1 MDVLPPSE
9 SPPISPSKYPP
20 IPTRTPSA
28 ILEKLRALCVNGDM
42 QGFVEVIDSLRP
54 KPETEDF
61 DICDLYGVMIEA
73 IKQDNAQFIKELLQR
88 GFPIRPLYGLKA
100 LEAKSKSALELF
112 IQYGWDI
119 NQSMS
124 ELSPSIL
131 GNAVDDEEMTIW
143 LLDHGADP
151 NKGCAIDLT
160 PLSCAVRSA
169 PISIINLMFT
179 RGGDVQKGQLLFH
192 AIERQSEA
200 IEVLKILLEKGAP
213 INATMYQN
221 HYPSWRLFY
230 FMGLGT
236 VLHKAA
242 ELGKVDA
249 VRYLISEGAELSI
262 KDANGRTAMECAQ
275 IRGRKEV
282 IKVFANGL

>member
-9 SPPISPSKYPP
+9 VPPISPSKYPP

-28 ILEKLRALCVNGDM
+28 ILEKLRALCVNGDIK
-42 QGFVEVIDSLRP
+42 GFVKVFDSLRP
-54 KPETEDF
+54 NPRSEDF

-73 IKQDNAQFIKELLQR
+73 IKRDDTQFIKELLHR
-88 GFPIRPLYGLKA
+88 GLPMDPLYVFEA
-100 LEAKSKSALELF
+100 LEVKSKSALEIF

-119 NQSMS
+119 NQSMN

-131 GNAVDDEEMTIW
+131 GNAVEDEEMTTW

-169 PISIINLMFT
+169 PISVINLMFS
-179 RGGDVQKGQLLFH
+179 RGGDVQKGQLLHH
-192 AIERQSEA
+192 AIERRSEI
-200 IEVLKILLEKGAP
+200 IEVLKDLIEKGAP

-221 HYPSWRLFY
+221 HYSSWRLFY

-236 VLHKAA
+236 ALHKAA
-242 ELGKVDA
+242 ELGKVDV
-249 VRYLISEGAELSI
+249 VRYLISKGAESSI
-262 KDANGRTAMECAQ
+262 KDANGRTAVECAQ
-275 IRGRKEV
+275 IRGQSEV
-282 IKVFANGL
+282 IKLLVNHS